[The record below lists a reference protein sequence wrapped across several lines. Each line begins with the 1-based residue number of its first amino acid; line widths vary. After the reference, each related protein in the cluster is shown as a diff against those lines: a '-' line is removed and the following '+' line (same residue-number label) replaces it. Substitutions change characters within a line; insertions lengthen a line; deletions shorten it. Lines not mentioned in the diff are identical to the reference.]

1 MFSYNPSIVITS
13 ILLSISSLC
22 FAQDWTL
29 ERDRSGVKIYTRFVK
44 GWDLKQF
51 KGIVNIRTDIKTVEN
66 TLRDD
71 EGRNKWMYNTF
82 DSKDIKKVSEV
93 FNWKPKQK
101 IVVTK

>member
-1 MFSYNPSIVITS
+1 MNFFHFPLVVLSIVLTFS
-13 ILLSISSLC
+13 NYSS
-22 FAQDWTL
+22 AQDWTL

-82 DSKDIKKVSEV
+82 DSKDIKKVSENEV
-93 FNWKPKQK
+93 KQK
-101 IVVTK
+101 